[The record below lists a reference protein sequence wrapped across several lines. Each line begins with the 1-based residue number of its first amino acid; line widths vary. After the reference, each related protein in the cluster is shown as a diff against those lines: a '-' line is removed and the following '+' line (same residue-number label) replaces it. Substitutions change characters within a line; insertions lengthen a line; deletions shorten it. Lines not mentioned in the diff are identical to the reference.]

1 MAVLFVSG
9 IEADRPFVMKLAR
22 ELADVVDA
30 VQVGEHP
37 LTTPPP
43 PSKKPDE
50 SYSAV
55 VAIISPK
62 YLPHLPALKSYCDEM
77 GLTLIPVSRYP
88 PTDPIPRLDRTAIY
102 FRDSYYTAAYLQLL
116 DELRTAK
123 VRVSLQAQRPKDH
136 WSPLEE
142 IRVPDMPPK
151 VLLGILLRAVVL
163 VALMVGARYGYLVA
177 VDEYDNNN
185 TATSTPAFYRS
196 PTPSI
201 TPTATHIPE
210 AVFRIVTPDAGSR

>member
-142 IRVPDMPPK
+142 IRVPDMPPNIAPIANASSLRLR
-151 VLLGILLRAVVL
+151 VLMPIAE
-163 VALMVGARYGYLVA
+163 A
-177 VDEYDNNN
+177 
-185 TATSTPAFYRS
+185 ATSSSRIAIHARPIRDFSSRCEIN
-196 PTPSI
+196 I
-201 TPTATHIPE
+201 TS
-210 AVFRIVTPDAGSR
+210 AVKARNK